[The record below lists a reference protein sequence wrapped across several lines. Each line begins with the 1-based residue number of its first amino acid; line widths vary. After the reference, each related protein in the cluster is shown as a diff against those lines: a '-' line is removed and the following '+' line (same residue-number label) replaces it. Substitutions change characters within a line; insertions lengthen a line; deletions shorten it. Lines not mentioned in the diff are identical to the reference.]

1 MGGAVFPPCCL
12 TWTKL
17 WWGNENKGPPSKGL
31 VVFSAPDP
39 ATGHCQPTPLP
50 ENSGHSQAS
59 LGQSPLGSLLPS
71 PGSWCAQGFVCVLQE
86 CVSQSCVSSGG
97 NMVGLME
104 TSSKRAYAMPRK
116 SAAPKAPAPAA
127 VHCWPIPMQE
137 TLKHGSCWI
146 SVGSLGPGV
155 HKVCLRPP
163 RVSGGYTVWF

>member
-1 MGGAVFPPCCL
+1 MKIRETFFNRSHSCTAAL
-12 TWTKL
+12 
-17 WWGNENKGPPSKGL
+17 
-31 VVFSAPDP
+31 SAPNP
-39 ATGHCQPTPLP
+39 VTGHCWPTPLP
-50 ENSGHSQAS
+50 KTPGHSWAS
-59 LGQSPLGSLLPS
+59 LIKPLVGSLLFS
-71 PGSWCAQGFVCVLQE
+71 SGSWGTQDFVCVLQE